1 MQYVKLS
8 KHISYVLRHNPE
20 AAGITLDEHGWAVV
34 DDLIDGVSKTHPI
47 TRDVLEEIVRT
58 DAKQR
63 YSISNDGTRI
73 RANHGHSVK
82 VDPEP
87 EEMEPPEFL
96 YHGTAVKR
104 VGSILEKGIL
114 PMERIYVHISEDVR
128 TAMEVGRRHGKPVVF
143 RIKSGEMH
151 RDGYPFFRSTNGL
164 WLAREVPPRYLE
176 LLNDPHTESK
186 EK

>member
-1 MQYVKLS
+1 MQHVKLS
-8 KHISYVLRHNPE
+8 KYISYLLRHHPE
-20 AAGITLDEHGWAVV
+20 AAGVTLDEHGWAVV
-34 DDLIDGVSKTHPI
+34 DELINGMSKTHPI

-63 YSISNDGTRI
+63 YTISSAGTRI

-87 EEMEPPEFL
+87 EETEPPEFL
-96 YHGTAVKR
+96 YHGTAEKSVE
-104 VGSILEKGIL
+104 SILEKGIL
-114 PMERIYVHISEDVR
+114 PMERVYVHISSDIE

-143 RIKSGEMH
+143 RIKSAEMYK
-151 RDGYPFFRSTNGL
+151 DGYPFFRSTNGL

-176 LLNDPHTESK
+176 LLNDPLVESK
-186 EK
+186 E